1 VSESKLALV
10 IATAGVILQGIAV
23 WQNRK
28 PKKRKGRHK
37 RE

>member
-1 VSESKLALV
+1 MSESKLTLAIAAL
-10 IATAGVILQGIAV
+10 GVILQGIAV

-28 PKKRKGRHK
+28 PRKPKGRHK

>member
-1 VSESKLALV
+1 MSESKLTLAFAAVGL
-10 IATAGVILQGIAV
+10 ILQGIAV

-28 PKKRKGRHK
+28 PKRSKGRHK

>member
-1 VSESKLALV
+1 MSESKLTLAIAAL
-10 IATAGVILQGIAV
+10 GVILQGITV

-28 PKKRKGRHK
+28 PNRRKGRHR